1 MRNKNPVDLEVIM
14 EIPYSN
20 IKLDFW
26 TFLKEAYKKNIKL
39 DLGHFIILIKLLE
52 INREYNDLIRRY
64 GKRDARKIL
73 EDKGVFSKNSEYVS
87 GEYLKKYISRSSR
100 GAVYSR
106 IKDLQSLGF
115 EIKTKPGAL
124 GGYKLLKT
132 PKWFKL
138 LD

>member
-1 MRNKNPVDLEVIM
+1 M
-14 EIPYSN
+14 EIQYES

-26 TFLKEAYKKNIKL
+26 SFLREAYKKNIKL

-52 INREYNDLIRRY
+52 INKEYNNLMRRY
-64 GKRDARKIL
+64 GKRNARKIL
-73 EDKGVFSKNSEYVS
+73 ENKGIFSKNSEYVS
-87 GEYLKKYISRSSR
+87 GEYLKRYISRNSR

-132 PKWFKL
+132 PQWFKL
-138 LD
+138 VDS

>member
-1 MRNKNPVDLEVIM
+1 
-14 EIPYSN
+14 
-20 IKLDFW
+20 
-26 TFLKEAYKKNIKL
+26 L
-39 DLGHFIILIKLLE
+39 DLGHFIILMKLLE
-52 INREYNDLIRRY
+52 INKEYRDLIKKY
-64 GKRDARKIL
+64 GKKNGRKIM
-73 EDKGVFSKNSEYVS
+73 EDKGVFSENSEYVS
-87 GEYLKKYISRSSR
+87 GEYLKRYISRSSR

-132 PKWFKL
+132 PKWFKM

>member
-1 MRNKNPVDLEVIM
+1 MEVQ
-14 EIPYSN
+14 YDN

-26 TFLKEAYKKNIKL
+26 TFLKEAYKRNIKL
-39 DLGHFIILIKLLE
+39 DLGHFIILMKLLE
-52 INREYNDLIRRY
+52 INKEYRDLIKKY
-64 GKRDARKIL
+64 GKKNARKIM

-87 GEYLKKYISRSSR
+87 GEYLKKFIGRSSR

-115 EIKTKPGAL
+115 EIETKPGAL

>member
-1 MRNKNPVDLEVIM
+1 M
-14 EIPYSN
+14 EIQYED

-26 TFLKEAYKKNIKL
+26 SFLREAYKKNIKL

-52 INREYNDLIRRY
+52 INKEYNNLIKIH
-64 GKRDARKIL
+64 GKRNARKIL
-73 EDKGVFSKNSEYVS
+73 EDKGIFSKNSEYVS
-87 GEYLKKYISRSSR
+87 GEYLKKCISRNSR

-132 PKWFKL
+132 PQWFKL
-138 LD
+138 LDS

>member
-1 MRNKNPVDLEVIM
+1 MEVQ
-14 EIPYSN
+14 YDD

-26 TFLKEAYKKNIKL
+26 TFLKEAYKRNIKL
-39 DLGHFIILIKLLE
+39 DLGHFIILMKLLE
-52 INREYNDLIRRY
+52 INKEYRDLIKRY
-64 GKRDARKIL
+64 GKKNARKIM

-87 GEYLKKYISRSSR
+87 GEYLKKFIGRSSR

-115 EIKTKPGAL
+115 EIETKPGAL